1 MELRNMRNQSRI
13 GVSSLFSCPEKFL
26 FRSLT
31 YFKYFDMNFDVSSGR
46 IFVIIFY

>member
-1 MELRNMRNQSRI
+1 MRNQSRI

-31 YFKYFDMNFDVSSGR
+31 YFKYIDVNFDVSSGR
-46 IFVIIFY
+46 NFTIVFY